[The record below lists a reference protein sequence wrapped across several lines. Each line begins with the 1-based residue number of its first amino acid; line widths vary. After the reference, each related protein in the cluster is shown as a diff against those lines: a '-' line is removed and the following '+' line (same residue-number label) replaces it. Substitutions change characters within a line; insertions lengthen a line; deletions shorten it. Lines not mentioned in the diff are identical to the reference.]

1 MSLKINKSTLLLL
14 LLCLFI
20 GMSVV
25 ATNIGSSL
33 RYIKY
38 TIPIFFSLFL
48 LINYKKIKV
57 YRVPIK
63 NLQLF
68 LVLII
73 INFIYSLFTFNL
85 SIRFI
90 EESVLILIP
99 ILAVIVS
106 TSIIKT
112 PIHNI
117 LDYLFVVYG
126 IVFFVGNSQFFFN
139 PNIVNEFIDAL
150 RTSTM
155 PTESW
160 MAFPFGLFSLHY
172 ILQRRKLRAF
182 IALLFFVLA
191 FKRISILAACLA
203 LLIFWFF
210 YKYRKKTF
218 NPNRAFVWF
227 IVLNSALLIIIYN
240 FIQGNFDAAI
250 KDITGLSPNHFTQGR
265 LRIYTDSV
273 NHFDD
278 NLLFGNSLGSTNLF
292 LKENFPNIHFL
303 HSDILKIILELGI
316 VSYLI
321 WLITFFKINLV
332 SAKAVPILI
341 FMNILFLSD
350 NVFIYFDTLF
360 IFYLMIVLYHN
371 NNLDE
376 RRESI

>member
-1 MSLKINKSTLLLL
+1 
-14 LLCLFI
+14 
-20 GMSVV
+20 MSVV